1 MHMQKKS
8 ECKSHV
14 KIIIIIIIIIIINEI
29 KRN

>member
-29 KRN
+29 KRK